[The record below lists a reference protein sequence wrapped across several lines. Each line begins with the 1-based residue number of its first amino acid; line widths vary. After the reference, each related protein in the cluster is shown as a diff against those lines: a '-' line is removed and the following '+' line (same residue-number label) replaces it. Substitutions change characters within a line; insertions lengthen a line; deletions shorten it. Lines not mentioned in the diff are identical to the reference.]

1 MRNEVQKST
10 PLPDKSQLLLSLEF
24 LVKQTPRIIKQIAL
38 TNKLQQELYITPFL
52 KAELVYR
59 KLGRIYSILQ
69 RLERDT
75 SNHFTKS
82 LLNSVVPQLE
92 VYIKAL
98 NIDETKGDDLSQ
110 IVTLIRGVILRSK
123 GEYFKPNPK
132 PKKTP
137 VGWG

>member
-1 MRNEVQKST
+1 MYSRSVGLAPPATYPTLQRSGGNT
-10 PLPDKSQLLLSLEF
+10 TLPNTAEDLVQLL
-24 LVKQTPRIIKQIAL
+24 QH
-38 TNKLQQELYITPFL
+38 ELNTQPL
-52 KAELVYR
+52 DQAELVYR
-59 KLGRIYSILQ
+59 NLGRIYSILQ

-75 SNHFTKS
+75 FNHFTKS
-82 LLNSVVPQLE
+82 LLNSVVQQLE
-92 VYIKAL
+92 VYINAL

-123 GEYFKPNPK
+123 VEYFKPNPK